1 MVGKDL
7 WVNFHNMGNED
18 ITIATKP
25 TLVVEP
31 YNGITEPPA
40 ARMSRANRLATNL
53 PTVPT
58 LTLERNT
65 PAR

>member
-1 MVGKDL
+1 
-7 WVNFHNMGNED
+7 MGNED

-40 ARMSRANRLATNL
+40 GAYESERDRLATNL